1 MRLPR
6 FVLLSLLLVIGSP
19 LAAADTPGPSLGYLD
34 KLPPLIDRDLF
45 FGDPEISGA
54 QLSPDG
60 RHVTFMRPY
69 QGVRNIWIKGIDAD
83 FDAARPLTADDKPV
97 PGYFWSQDGQY
108 VLYVQDRGGDE
119 NFHVWAVDPD
129 GKTDDDSSV
138 PAARNLTD
146 LDDVRAIIIAVPK
159 STPDRILVG
168 LNDRDPALH
177 DIYAV
182 TLSTGERELLI
193 ENNQNIAGW
202 SADLDGTVRLALR
215 QDTEGGT
222 EVLRVDDGELG
233 EVIYACSWLEACG
246 PMRFKPDGKHVW
258 FQSNKGEDVD
268 LVGLYTMNLENGELA
283 LFERDPEGEVDFGG
297 AIFHP
302 ETDQLLATVYIGD
315 RPRIYPHDEDFA
327 ADLEFLRE
335 QLPEGEIGLPSQ
347 TRDGRLALVSLSR
360 DVDPGTV
367 YLFDRESRSIEKLY
381 RSRPE
386 IDPGQMAAMQ
396 PIRYKARD
404 GLEIPAYLTLP
415 NGVEPENLSVVA
427 LIHGG
432 PWARDTWGYRS
443 IVQFLANRGYAVLQ
457 PNFRASTGFGQ
468 AFLNAGNREWGDA
481 MQDDITDG
489 VQYLIDQGIADP
501 ERVCIMGGSYGGY
514 ATLAGMTFT
523 PELYA
528 CGVNI
533 VGVSNLISLI
543 NSIPAYW
550 GPARMLFTLRMG
562 DPDTEEGRAQLERQS
577 PINHVDNIQRPLL
590 VIHGANDPR
599 VKQAEADQIVVAMR
613 ERDLPVEYIVAPDEG
628 HGFRGNENR
637 LAMFAR
643 TEAFLARHLGGR
655 HQAEMSDA
663 IAERLAAITVDI
675 DTVEVTD
682 LADQLASART
692 RPLPAVSADQLATGT
707 FHYTTGLS
715 VRGQELAIEASRRV
729 SGAERDG
736 RAVIE
741 ILSDS
746 SSPMGTVS
754 DRFEIDGQN
763 LRPVARHIDQGP
775 VTVAVDYGARE
786 ITGQIN
792 TGQQQLPIK
801 IELDAPV
808 FGDDTALEAAL
819 MGLPLREGLRTSIRF
834 AEVGMQQRVR
844 FFQLEVHAAETIEVP
859 AGTFDAWRIELVAL
873 DDEGGNRTLWISTE
887 LPHKLVRIE
896 GKLPPQ
902 MGGGDYTT
910 ELKSFTAPEH

>member
-6 FVLLSLLLVIGSP
+6 FVLLSLLLVVGAP

-138 PAARNLTD
+138 PTARNLTD

-268 LVGLYTMNLENGELA
+268 LVGLYTMNLESGELE

-302 ETDQLLATVYIGD
+302 ETDQLLATVYVGD

-367 YLFDRESRSIEKLY
+367 YLFNRESRGIEKLY

-396 PIRYKARD
+396 PIRYEARD

-415 NGVEPENLSVVA
+415 NGVEPKNLAVVA

-443 IVQFLANRGYAVLQ
+443 TVQFLANRGYAVLQ

-613 ERDLPVEYIVAPDEG
+613 ERELPVEYIVAPDEG

-675 DTVEVTD
+675 ETVEVTD
-682 LADQLASART
+682 LADELASART
-692 RPLPAVSADQLATGT
+692 RPLPAVSADQLAPGT
-707 FHYTTGLS
+707 FHYTTQLS
-715 VRGQELAIEASRRV
+715 MQGQEVAIEATRRV
-729 SGAERDG
+729 SRAERDG

-746 SSPMGTVS
+746 ASPMGTVS
-754 DRFEIDGQN
+754 DRFVIDGQN
-763 LRPVARHIDQGP
+763 LRPVARHIEQGP
-775 VTVAVDYGARE
+775 VTVDVDYGARE
-786 ITGQIN
+786 ITGQID
-792 TGQQQLPIK
+792 TGQQQLPIQ

-808 FGDDTALEAAL
+808 FGDDAALEAAL
-819 MGLPLREGLRTSIRF
+819 MGLPLREGLRTPIRF

-859 AGTFDAWRIELVAL
+859 AGTFDAWRIELAAL
-873 DDEGGNRTLWISTE
+873 DDEGGNRTLWISSE
-887 LPHKLVRIE
+887 LPHKTVRID
-896 GKLPPQ
+896 GKLSPQ

-910 ELKSFTAPEH
+910 ELKSIAAP